1 VRSLVLSGG
10 STFDTNGFTTSF
22 AGSVTDVQRKLTVAN
37 SNASTAGAVTFG
49 SLNISG
55 TNTTTATG
63 ATATLALTGGTAGVT
78 VTLTDGI
85 VRT

>member
-1 VRSLVLSGG
+1 LECAAGPAYTIGQIVLDGGTFKAGASFASVRSLVLSGG

-49 SLNISG
+49 
-55 TNTTTATG
+55 
-63 ATATLALTGGTAGVT
+63 
-78 VTLTDGI
+78 
-85 VRT
+85 